1 MTDQPTGR
9 RAWLT
14 DVVGPVA
21 LLLIL
26 AATAV
31 PFLLRG
37 SEAAMAA
44 YRYVYAAG
52 AVALLLARLF
62 TPTSGIADLRLR
74 RLMRIESWSAVFFCA
89 ASFFSFYEPR
99 ELRDWVAFTLA
110 GAALQVYTSI
120 AIPRRSRALLRKDK

>member
-1 MTDQPTGR
+1 MTANPPR

-14 DVVGPVA
+14 DIVAPLA

-31 PFLLRG
+31 PFVLRKC
-37 SEAAMAA
+37 EPAMES
-44 YRYVYAAG
+44 YRYIYAAG
-52 AVALLLARLF
+52 AAVLLLARLF
-62 TPTSGIADLRLR
+62 SPSSGIADLRLR
-74 RLMRIESWSAVFFCA
+74 RLMRIESWSAVFF
-89 ASFFSFYEPR
+89 YQPR

-120 AIPRRSRALLRKDK
+120 AIPRRARAIAGKNK

>member
-1 MTDQPTGR
+1 MTANPPR

-14 DVVGPVA
+14 DIVAPLA

-31 PFLLRG
+31 PFVLRKC
-37 SEAAMAA
+37 EPAMES
-44 YRYVYAAG
+44 YRYIYAAG
-52 AVALLLARLF
+52 AAVLLLARLF
-62 TPTSGIADLRLR
+62 SPSSGIADLRLR
-74 RLMRIESWSAVFFCA
+74 RLMRIESWSAVFV
-89 ASFFSFYEPR
+89 SFYQPR

-120 AIPRRSRALLRKDK
+120 AIPRRARAIAGKNK